1 MRIRHCICTV
11 LGLLFGNMRDR
22 HCIVYMYCI
31 GTAVREL
38 EGKALQRI
46 SVRSNDKNGFFTVM
60 IAVQVHTVQCSLLS

>member
-1 MRIRHCICTV
+1 MRIRHFIGIAV
-11 LGLLFGNMRDR
+11 QGHEDKAL
-22 HCIVYMYCI
+22 YMYCI